1 MDLPDSFCEAGA
13 WRRVEANDGMST
25 ENFLDLACNFE
36 AGRDSTV
43 LIADLC
49 SNALGCG
56 LDRPVESTSA
66 SGERLSGLRAELWL
80 RQPAAGG
87 YSTGERWC

>member
-1 MDLPDSFCEAGA
+1 MDLPDSYCEAGA

-56 LDRPVESTSA
+56 LDRPVESTSEVDA
-66 SGERLSGLRAELWL
+66 VV
-80 RQPAAGG
+80 GG
-87 YSTGERWC
+87 NRSDTAI